1 MKRRVAV
8 IGAGLSGLTA
18 IKCCLEEGLQ
28 PVCFEQSD
36 EIGGLWRFKEEPQ
49 DGQASIYQSLTTNT
63 SKEMMCYSDFPFPAH
78 VPNYLHHSKVLEYL
92 HSYARHFDLLRHIC
106 FKTLVRSVKKR
117 PDFTRSGQWEV
128 VTVNSE
134 GLEESAI
141 FDGVLVCAGHHTY
154 PHLPLQDF
162 PGIETFE
169 GQYFHSRD
177 YKSPENFRGKRVVII
192 GIGNSGGDLAVELSR
207 VTEQVFLSTRRGAW
221 ILSRIGKHGIPADL
235 QFNTRLNSLLLSILP
250 RGLVSALGEKYG
262 NSWFDHKLYGL
273 QPRHRLMSQH
283 PTVNTD
289 LPSCIITGAVV
300 VKPNVRCL
308 TGSAVVFDDDT
319 VEENI
324 DFVIFAT
331 GYNISFPF
339 LPPSVVPVAQNQ
351 VSLYK
356 YVFPPELEHP
366 TLAII
371 GLVQPLGAIMPIS
384 ELQARWATRVI
395 AGRSKLPS
403 RQHMLQDIKAARE
416 RMAHRYVA
424 SQRHTVQVDYVT
436 YMDEVAVQIGVR
448 PSIGGLLFRD
458 PKLAMAVFLGP
469 CTPYQYR
476 LSGPGKWAGARDT
489 ILTQWKRVIK
499 PLRNREPQKEERP
512 SACSR
517 LLRLSVVAALC
528 AVVTY
533 WVRHEHPSPLQRLM
547 QLLWG

>member
-8 IGAGLSGLTA
+8 IGAGASGLVA
-18 IKCCLEEGLQ
+18 IKCCLDEGLE
-28 PVCFEQSD
+28 PVCFEYSD
-36 EIGGLWRFKEEPQ
+36 GIGGLWRFKEDPE
-49 DGQASIYQSLTTNT
+49 DDRASIYSSVVINT
-63 SKEMMCYSDFPFPAH
+63 SKEMMCYSDYPIPANFA
-78 VPNYLHHSKVLEYL
+78 NYMHHSKILEYF
-92 HSYARHFDLLRHIC
+92 HMYARHFDLLHYIR
-106 FKTLVRSVKKR
+106 FKTYVRSVKKC
-117 PDFTRSGQWEV
+117 PDFARSGQWEV

-141 FDGVLVCAGHHTY
+141 FDGLLVCTGHHTY

-192 GIGNSGGDLAVELSR
+192 GIGNSGLDLAVELSR

-221 ILSRIGKHGIPADL
+221 ILSRIGKNGIPGDL
-235 QFNTRLNSLLLSILP
+235 QFSTRLNSLLLSILP
-250 RGLVSALGEKYG
+250 QGLANALGEKHV
-262 NSWFDHKLYGL
+262 NRWFDHKLYGL
-273 QPRHRLMSQH
+273 QPRHRLLSQH
-283 PTVNTD
+283 PTINSE

-300 VKPNVRCL
+300 VKPNVRRL
-308 TGSAVVFDDDT
+308 TGSAVVFNDDT
-319 VEENI
+319 VEESV
-324 DFVIFAT
+324 DCVIFAT
-331 GYNISFPF
+331 GYNIAFPF

-356 YVFPPELEHP
+356 YVFPPELERP

-371 GLVQPLGAIMPIS
+371 GLVQPVGAIMPIS

-403 RQHMLQDIKAARE
+403 CQHMLQDIKAARE

-424 SQRHTVQVDYVT
+424 SQRHTVQVDYIT
-436 YMDEVAVQIGVR
+436 YMDELAVQIGVR

-476 LSGPGKWAGARDT
+476 LRGPGKWAGARDT

-499 PLRNREPQKEERP
+499 PLRNREPPKEERP
-512 SACSR
+512 SACSL

-533 WVRHEHPSPLQRLM
+533 WVCSECPSPLQRPM